1 MRRVRFTAIGPMEKF
16 PPVVDL
22 LEKDGWTIEKEDM
35 VKNHQKHARPTGI
48 HRTRYKERAQD
59 IVLGCFKENKDIT
72 LTGEQIRKAIGQ
84 NMPSGTIFGSLAKLA
99 KQGKIKHEGAR
110 HRRKWRLK

>member
-35 VKNHQKHARPTGI
+35 VKNHQKRARPTGI
-48 HRTRYKERAQD
+48 KRIHYKERAQD
-59 IVLGCFKENKDIT
+59 IVLGCFKDNKDIT
-72 LTGEQIRKAIGQ
+72 LTSNQIKKAIGQ
-84 NMPSGTIFGSLAKLA
+84 DMPFGTISGSLAKLA

-110 HRRKWRLK
+110 HSGKWKLK